1 MSLGWGLGGWWLVGV
16 GWVGGWVGGRVGGWV
31 GGMMSV
37 LITSDAAKTQACAA
51 SVLWFR
57 V

>member
-16 GWVGGWVGGRVGGWV
+16 GWVGGWV

-51 SVLWFR
+51 SVLWVR
-57 V
+57 VEGFKV